1 MLLIQTVEY
10 IPSINYLLFSL
21 FLIYPFA
28 THLSQVDNT
37 LNQPQN
43 CAPLANIAKQYLHNW
58 HIMLIPS
65 HQQNQIVELQCSLET
80 VVIFH

>member
-1 MLLIQTVEY
+1 MLLIQTVEN

-21 FLIYPFA
+21 FLVYPFA

-43 CAPLANIAKQYLHNW
+43 CAPLANNISIIGTLCNVDS
-58 HIMLIPS
+58 LPS
-65 HQQNQIVELQCSLET
+65 TKPNSRAAM
-80 VVIFH
+80 FS